1 MEPTKFTVAR
11 LDASNGAV
19 AATYTYGSRAKA
31 DACFDDLVAKRRP
44 GIIKMTAWGDGSP
57 PTVLR
62 RHDGG

>member
-11 LDASNGAV
+11 LD
-19 AATYTYGSRAKA
+19 ATYTYGSRAKA